1 MFSHTAFAQLWR
13 NPYVRVVFWG
23 VVLYLLYRV
32 LGNLSSIVLQATI
45 AYGIAF
51 LFNPLLNWLQKRG
64 IGRGFG
70 VLLVLLILLAALVF
84 AGFIFVAVIQQFI
97 NLFTN
102 LPNLVEPA
110 QKWLVGVSKWANETL
125 KRPELVGVVGNL
137 NDFVKSASSQLTGYA
152 QGLLQ
157 GVLSSSQA
165 VVGGVIGVFGSIFNA
180 LLTLILAIYLMSDF
194 AKIGQTLLRLVP
206 HAYQTL
212 ALELSQDVSTAIGG
226 WLRGQL
232 LIALFAG
239 IVIGTGLTLIGI
251 PNGLAI
257 GFLAGAFNIIPYVGI
272 WFAIIPAV
280 LLGLTVSPLAAA
292 LVLLVFFV
300 ESWIEG
306 NIFGPFIMSRV
317 TNLHPA
323 TIILSILASIAAFG
337 VLGAVVG
344 VPLAALVKLLIE
356 HYYIPSRTYRR
367 KLPASAE
374 LEGSD
379 YEPLPSGLI
388 FTPPFAH
395 TSQTQLEPLE
405 DKLGER
411 KAGDSK
417 APDLSDAGAEIKIVV
432 PPSSETGR

>member
-13 NPYVRVVFWG
+13 NPYVRVLFWG
-23 VVLYLLYRV
+23 VVLYV
-32 LGNLSSIVLQATI
+32 LFTTLGQLSSIVLQAGI

-51 LFNPLLNWLQKRG
+51 LFNPMLNWLQARG

-70 VLLVLLILLAALVF
+70 VLLVLLILLAAIVF
-84 AGFIFVAVIQQFI
+84 AGFVFVAVVQQFI
-97 NLFTN
+97 SLFTN

-110 QKWLVGVSKWANETL
+110 QKWLSGVVTWASETL
-125 KRPELVGVVGNL
+125 KRPEIVSVVGNV
-137 NDFVKSASSQLTGYA
+137 DTFVQSASSQLTGYA
-152 QGLLQ
+152 QRLLQ

-165 VVGGVIGVFGSIFNA
+165 VVGGVIGVFGSIFNG

-194 AKIGQTLLRLVP
+194 SRVGQTLLRLIP
-206 HAYQTL
+206 RAYQTL
-212 ALELSQDVSTAIGG
+212 ALELSQDVGTAIGG

-239 IVIGTGLTLIGI
+239 VVIGTGLTVIGI

-280 LLGLTVSPLAAA
+280 LLGFTVSPLAAF
-292 LVLLVFFV
+292 LVLIIFFV

-306 NIFGPFIMSRV
+306 NFVGPFIMGRV

-337 VLGAVVG
+337 VLGAVIG

-367 KLPASAE
+367 KLPTSAE
-374 LEGSD
+374 LEGSE
-379 YEPLPSGLI
+379 YEPLVSSLI
-388 FTPPFAH
+388 LTPPFSH
-395 TSQTQLEPLE
+395 TVESQLEPLE
-405 DKLGER
+405 DKSAEGKLGEVTEFR
-411 KAGDSK
+411 
-417 APDLSDAGAEIKIVV
+417 AEGKDRKIVL
-432 PPSSETGR
+432 PPSSEGGR